1 MADQEGRTI
10 VVHTGFSGGQM
21 VLAALGGAIAGAVAG
36 LLLAPRAGAETR
48 AGWQGMADLAKERMA
63 RLPDAIREAGAA
75 AVVAFDEAKAKG
87 AHPAPR
93 ARTRP
98 VRDDREA

>member
-1 MADQEGRTI
+1 MPDHERSI

-48 AGWQGMADLAKERMA
+48 ARWQGLTDLAKEGMA

-87 AHPAPR
+87 AHPQPR
-93 ARTRP
+93 ARTR
-98 VRDDREA
+98 RAQDGRGA